1 MKNPCNRSDSS
12 KLCFSNNPCPKPG
25 GSGSPTLVLLFRPHC
40 NPSADGFHA
49 AKVPAKRDKRD
60 KRGKR
65 DKREQGCGWGK
76 VWGKEGEKEKS
87 ATGRFFGGNQQCNS
101 YTKKK
106 RHVQLAGV
114 KEQVKQMA
122 ASGSHNTPLLSSPP
136 CR

>member
-12 KLCFSNNPCPKPG
+12 KLCFSNKPCPKPG
-25 GSGSPTLVLLFRPHC
+25 GSGSPTLVLLSRPHC
-40 NPSADGFHA
+40 NPSADGFQA
-49 AKVPAKRDKRD
+49 AKVPARESVCVCACGVRVRD
-60 KRGKR
+60 RGWE
-65 DKREQGCGWGK
+65 REREREVSHWSLSLVLLFWKQQDNDT
-76 VWGKEGEKEKS
+76 
-87 ATGRFFGGNQQCNS
+87 ATQ
-101 YTKKK
+101 KK